1 MPLLP
6 YDHVSFPVLLDLI
19 APFDKVDHKILIH
32 TNVHLDC
39 KRSLPLEVEFS
50 WFVLYV
56 THRSLQVS
64 VEGVM
69 SDVFDL
75 YLRAPQGSCLG
86 PGAKIITWPLGLK
99 FISSGYLVST

>member
-39 KRSLPLEVEFS
+39 KRSLPLEVEF
-50 WFVLYV
+50 
-56 THRSLQVS
+56 
-64 VEGVM
+64 
-69 SDVFDL
+69 
-75 YLRAPQGSCLG
+75 
-86 PGAKIITWPLGLK
+86 
-99 FISSGYLVST
+99 

>member
-6 YDHVSFPVLLDLI
+6 YDHVWFPVLLDLI

-64 VEGVM
+64 VEGVI

-75 YLRAPQGSCLG
+75 YSELLKG
-86 PGAKIITWPLGLK
+86 PVLALEAK
-99 FISSGYLVST
+99 